1 MVRVILTYNGLI
13 SAERQRCATQLPVW
27 RAGIIERFRVVWL
40 RNLLP
45 LASPERDLRCP
56 CFRQNLHPKTNRN
69 SQIIV
74 IGIAFFCGPGHHDS
88 MLILR
93 KMICFVLIIMMLPW
107 AAHAAAFAAS
117 ARSGP
122 AAAISEP
129 NDLAAGQDRAAP
141 QTTSQTK
148 VFAPR
153 KCRTAILPGFSC
165 SPDPAIELIP
175 CPQWQEPLKAVF
187 FLSGQWA
194 GRARADPPPRI
205 PPRSF

>member
-1 MVRVILTYNGLI
+1 MRRTPLK
-13 SAERQRCATQLPVW
+13 ATDP
-27 RAGIIERFRVVWL
+27 
-40 RNLLP
+40 
-45 LASPERDLRCP
+45 
-56 CFRQNLHPKTNRN
+56 

-93 KMICFVLIIMMLPW
+93 QMICFVLIIMMLPW